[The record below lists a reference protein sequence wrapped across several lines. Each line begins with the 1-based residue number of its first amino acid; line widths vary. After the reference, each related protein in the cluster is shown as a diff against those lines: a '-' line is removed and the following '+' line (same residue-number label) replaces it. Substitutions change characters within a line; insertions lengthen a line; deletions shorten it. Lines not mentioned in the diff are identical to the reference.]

1 MRVVELKNLQREE
14 GQIFYLRK
22 YNCTAVLD
30 LPIATE
36 EVPIYFEIETDPFG
50 QKNIVLNITKQ
61 VNYPLLPVKKAL
73 LDFILAEELEG
84 RLPC

>member
-1 MRVVELKNLQREE
+1 MKVAEFKNLQREE

-22 YNCTAVLD
+22 YNCVAVLE
-30 LPIATE
+30 LPIETE
-36 EVPIYFEIETDPFG
+36 EVPIFFSIETDPFG
-50 QKNIVLNITKQ
+50 RKNIELSITKQ

-73 LDFILAEELEG
+73 VEFILSEDEEG

>member
-1 MRVVELKNLQREE
+1 MKVAEFKNLQREE

-22 YNCTAVLD
+22 YNCVAVLE
-30 LPIATE
+30 LPIETE
-36 EVPIYFEIETDPFG
+36 EVAIFFSIETDPFG
-50 QKNIVLNITKQ
+50 RKNIELSITKQ

-73 LDFILAEELEG
+73 AEFILSEDEEG